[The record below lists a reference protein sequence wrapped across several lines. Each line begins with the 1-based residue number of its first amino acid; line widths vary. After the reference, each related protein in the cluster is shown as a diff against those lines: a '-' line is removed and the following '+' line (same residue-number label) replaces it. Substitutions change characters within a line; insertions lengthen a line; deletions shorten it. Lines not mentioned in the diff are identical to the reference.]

1 MRLSADRRTLS
12 LLTGVFAAATLAV
25 AASVQATPVNLKGTI
40 PFYLEVTSPCSGDLV
55 AVAEELHFTAHLSD
69 IDPNQRQ
76 LQLLHSNAVN
86 GTATNL
92 TTGET
97 YRFVRTSTSA
107 EVNPSGEQ
115 LVSMFIVRQ
124 QFVGLGTGDSFA
136 LVLHLLLVI
145 DANGEVRA
153 SIQNEE
159 FECIH

>member
-1 MRLSADRRTLS
+1 MRLTAGRRALS
-12 LLTGVFAAATLAV
+12 MFTGVFAAAALVV
-25 AASVQATPVNLKGTI
+25 AASLQATPVNLKGTI
-40 PFYLEVTSPCSGDLV
+40 PLFLEVTSPCSGDLI
-55 AVAEELHFTAHLSD
+55 AVAEELHWTGHLSD
-69 IDPNQRQ
+69 VDPDQRR
-76 LQLLHSNAVN
+76 LQLLHANAVN

-97 YRFVRTSTSA
+97 YRFISTSTSA
-107 EVNPSGEQ
+107 EVNPAGEQ